1 MKKILPLTAA
11 LLLATSLA
19 YAQLGTT
26 TVTNNLTV
34 APVAE
39 AALTIGTSATLLTSS
54 GTNFSDYTG
63 TTPLT
68 YFIRTTQSGGTGT
81 INLKVTT
88 DFSTGT
94 GGAPSV
100 ASPPDPSDTLKYTAT
115 VSTPGTAPGSAQTA
129 STGSTTP
136 VASFGANAHSAKAG
150 NSASVAWDLS
160 NDPLYPT
167 GSYTATVTFTI
178 AAT

>member
-1 MKKILPLTAA
+1 MRKILTLAAA
-11 LLLATSLA
+11 LLLTASLT

-26 TVTNNLTV
+26 QVTNNLTV

-39 AALTIGTSATLLTSS
+39 AALTIGTSATTLSSS

-63 TTPLT
+63 TTPFT

-81 INLKVTT
+81 IDLKVTT

-100 ASPPDPSDTLKYTAT
+100 GNPPDPSDTLKYTAT
-115 VSTPGTAPGSAQTA
+115 VSAPGTAASGSQTA
-129 STGSTTP
+129 STAATSP
-136 VASFGANAHSAKAG
+136 VASFGANAHSVKAG

>member
-1 MKKILPLTAA
+1 MKKILALAAA
-11 LLLATSLA
+11 LLWAASLA

-39 AALTIGTSATLLTSS
+39 AALTIGGSATLLTSS

-63 TTPLT
+63 TTPFT
-68 YFIRTTQSGGTGT
+68 YFIRTTKSGGTGT

-100 ASPPDPSDTLKYTAT
+100 ASPPDASDTLKYTPT
-115 VSTPGTAPGSAQTA
+115 VSSPGTAASAGQTA
-129 STGSTTP
+129 STSTTTP
-136 VASFGANAHSAKAG
+136 VATFGTDAHSVKAG

-178 AAT
+178 SAA